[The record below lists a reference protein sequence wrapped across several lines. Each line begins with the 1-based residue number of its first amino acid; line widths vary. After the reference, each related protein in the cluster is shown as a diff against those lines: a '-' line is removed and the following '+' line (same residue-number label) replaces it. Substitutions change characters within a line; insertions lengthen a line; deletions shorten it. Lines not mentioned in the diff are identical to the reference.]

1 MTVESQTPENA
12 SSRQDQARAF
22 WLVRPG
28 HGAIRSERLP
38 ATESGQVRVRTLFS
52 AISRGTESLVFR
64 GEVPPSE
71 YQRMRAPFQDGNFP
85 APVKYGYAN
94 VGEVIEGPDDLRGRA
109 VFCLY
114 PHQTLYQ
121 VPIDAVQA
129 LPDALPPP
137 RAVLAAN
144 METALNA
151 CWDAGIQPGDR
162 VTVVGAGVVGALVAW
177 LAARIPGCEVTL
189 VDLQAEKADLASTLG
204 CRFAL
209 PDQAEGEQ
217 DVVIHTSASEAG
229 LALALNLAG
238 LEARVVEMSW
248 YGQRQPSVP
257 LGQAFHA
264 KRLDLR
270 SSQVG
275 RLPSHQQ
282 ARWDYR
288 RRLAKALDLLGDPAL
303 DALINAECRFDDL
316 PETLARLSAEP
327 SSVMCQRV
335 VYADAL

>member
-1 MTVESQTPENA
+1 MTAERPTQSEESRPRDE
-12 SSRQDQARAF
+12 ARAF
-22 WLVRPG
+22 WLARPG
-28 HGAIRSERLP
+28 CGEIRSECLP
-38 ATESGQVRVRTLFS
+38 PLQLGQLRVETRFSG
-52 AISRGTESLVFR
+52 ISRGTESLVFR
-64 GEVPPSE
+64 GQVPASE
-71 YQRMRAPFQDGNFP
+71 YQRMRAPLQDGSFP

-94 VGEVIEGPDDLRGRA
+94 VGEVVDGPDDWLGRL

-114 PHQTLYQ
+114 PHQTRYQ
-121 VPIDAVQA
+121 VAIEAVHP
-129 LPDALPPP
+129 LPDALPPA

-151 CWDAGIQPGDR
+151 CWDAGLQPGDR
-162 VTVVGAGVVGALVAW
+162 VTVIGAGVVGALVAW

-189 VDLQAEKADLASTLG
+189 VDLQAEKAGLAGTLG

-209 PDQAEGEQ
+209 PDQAEGGQ

-248 YGQRQPSVP
+248 YGQRQPAVP

-303 DALINAECRFDDL
+303 DALINAECRFDEL

-335 VYADAL
+335 VY

>member
-1 MTVESQTPENA
+1 MTAERQTRPGPSCPPQE
-12 SSRQDQARAF
+12 ARAF
-22 WLVRPG
+22 WLAAPG
-28 HGAIRSERLP
+28 RGEIRAETLP
-38 ATESGQVRVRTLFS
+38 PMQAGQVRVKTRFS
-52 AISRGTESLVFR
+52 GISRGTESLVFR
-64 GEVPPSE
+64 GQVPASE
-71 YQRMRAPFQDGNFP
+71 YQRMRAPFQDGDFP

-94 VGEVIEGPDDLRGRA
+94 VGEVIEGPEDLRGRA

-114 PHQTLYQ
+114 PHQTVYQ
-121 VPIDAVQA
+121 VPCEAVHL
-129 LPDALPPP
+129 LPEGLPPS

-151 CWDAGIQPGDR
+151 CWDAAIQAGDR

-177 LAARIPGCEVTL
+177 LAARMPGCEVTL
-189 VDLQAEKADLASTLG
+189 VDLQAGKADLAGTLG
-204 CRFAL
+204 CRFAQ

-229 LALALNLAG
+229 LAQALDLAG

-248 YGQRQPSVP
+248 YGQRQPGVP

-264 KRLDLR
+264 RRLELR

-275 RLPSHQQ
+275 RLPAHQQ

-288 RRLAKALDLLGDPAL
+288 RRLTKALELLADPVL
-303 DALINAECRFDDL
+303 DALINAECRFDEL

-335 VYADAL
+335 VYANTL